1 MTTKDWYHYILHN
14 NIFYTKV
21 NGTFTKSLCRIER
34 NRPDLVFPEIWTF
47 VRMPTL
53 QSQTTSFLWR
63 LAHELIPSEN
73 RLSQCNYGG
82 FTSPFCKKAC
92 VGNVNATYTHIF
104 FQCTHSKE
112 VGDWLLNKV
121 QVYSSTD
128 ATADSILD
136 FRHLEN
142 DALSWITATTLH
154 YIWEK
159 RISTGGRASTG
170 ELLIQMKEKMKLMEN
185 TKFHNIFVIGSNMM
199 VTA

>member
-1 MTTKDWYHYILHN
+1 MTPL
-14 NIFYTKV
+14 
-21 NGTFTKSLCRIER
+21 
-34 NRPDLVFPEIWTF
+34 P
-47 VRMPTL
+47 
-53 QSQTTSFLWR
+53 SQTTSFLWR

-112 VGDWLLNKV
+112 VGDWLLNMV

-199 VTA
+199 VTAYKDKYILIIIKVYIYIFLRPEGTSAEAIGGEFSFLFFQLVTYFEAY